1 MNDQLSAPSVDADIN
16 APDASIIRISVN
28 TATINTARKAE
39 ELSDALKSNR
49 TRLKNLK
56 DEYVKVTKSDG
67 GVPGKISGKRRT
79 VFYEIMRT
87 HGAMEAL
94 KNELTQRG
102 AVFEVDVN
110 DHEHPNAAYK
120 RLTAPKKTDP
130 FDDVFWYVVVG
141 VILLFLWFNFIK

>member
-28 TATINTARKAE
+28 TSTINTSRTAND
-39 ELSDALKSNR
+39 LLIALKGNR
-49 TRLKNLK
+49 DRLKNLK
-56 DEYVKVTKSDG
+56 DEYVKATKSDG
-67 GVPGKISGKRRT
+67 GIPGKISGKRRT
-79 VFYEIMRT
+79 IFYEIMRT

-120 RLTAPKKTDP
+120 RLTAAPKKPDP
-130 FDDVFWYVVVG
+130 DAFWYIVFG
-141 VILLFLWFNFIK
+141 VIVLFFLWLLLTK

>member
-1 MNDQLSAPSVDADIN
+1 MDDKLSAPSVDADIN

-28 TATINTARKAE
+28 TATINTSRKTE
-39 ELSDALKSNR
+39 ELLEALKSNR
-49 TRLKNLK
+49 GRLKNLK
-56 DEYVKVTKSDG
+56 DEYVKVTKGDG
-67 GVPGKISGKRRT
+67 GIPGKISGKRRT

-110 DHEHPNAAYK
+110 DHEHPNAAYN
-120 RLTAPKKTDP
+120 RLTATKKTDP
-130 FDDVFWYVVVG
+130 FDDVFWYIVAG
-141 VILLFLWFNFIK
+141 VILLFLWLIATK

>member
-1 MNDQLSAPSVDADIN
+1 MDDKLSAPSVDADIN
-16 APDASIIRISVN
+16 APDAAIIRISVN
-28 TATINTARKAE
+28 TATINTSRKIE
-39 ELSDALKSNR
+39 ELLEALKSNR
-49 TRLKNLK
+49 SRLKNLK

-67 GVPGKISGKRRT
+67 GIPGKISSRRRT
-79 VFYEIMRT
+79 IFYEIMRT

-130 FDDVFWYVVVG
+130 FDDVFWYIIVG
-141 VILLFLWFNFIK
+141 VIVLFLWLLATK